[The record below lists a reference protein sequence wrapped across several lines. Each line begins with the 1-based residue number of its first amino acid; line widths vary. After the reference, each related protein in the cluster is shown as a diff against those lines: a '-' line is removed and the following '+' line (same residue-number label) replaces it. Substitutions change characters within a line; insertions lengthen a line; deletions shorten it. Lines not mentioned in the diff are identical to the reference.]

1 MLGTVF
7 SIECSSRLVA
17 VEQLSHL
24 CLPFRSI
31 RCVHT
36 AQLIA
41 LDLCRSKVR
50 IEEGLT
56 EWQIPSLLVDL
67 TGTKTSP
74 QKAKELAQV
83 YGTIDTSY
91 QSVNPHASDD
101 AVVDVP
107 EGAPHFQ
114 ETEEALLLRCA
125 TTLTRILE
133 HSNGESLAI
142 VSHAPCDQALALHLE
157 AKNVSDSKLG
167 PWPLGGITMFSRVV
181 NDNTTGSYG
190 EWELKFYGNTDHMP
204 GKYKAGL
211 KVRVW

>member
-1 MLGTVF
+1 VLEVF
-7 SIECSSRLVA
+7 YHP
-17 VEQLSHL
+17 HL
-24 CLPFRSI
+24 LFRSI

-41 LDLCRSKVR
+41 LDLRRSKVR

-74 QKAKELAQV
+74 QKPEKLAQV
-83 YGTIDTSY
+83 YGTIDTTY
-91 QSVNPHASDD
+91 QSVNPHAPDD
-101 AVVDVP
+101 SVDVP

-142 VSHAPCDQALALHLE
+142 VSHAPCDQALALYLE
-157 AKNVSDSKLG
+157 AKVVSDSKLG

-181 NDNTTGSYG
+181 NDNTTCSQNYSYG
-190 EWELKFYGNTDHMP
+190 EWELECYGNTDHMP

-211 KVRVW
+211 KVCVR